1 MNKTLIK
8 TTRTLTPQIYAWWT
22 PDIPKYKNWLKIGY
36 TTRTAEERIAEQ
48 ASQMVLDKKILW
60 HYDARFMNGSGYFD
74 DHDLHDYLTR
84 IKKIP
89 REAGSEWFDY
99 TPDMKKSEQDF
110 QDFVFQRFEQ
120 TDELE
125 HQDYILR
132 QEQVSA
138 VNQTLE
144 DFNNVRPRTKTRSCK
159 CTYRNQSPSHCE
171 LMV

>member
-99 TPDMKKSEQDF
+99 TPDLS
-110 QDFVFQRFEQ
+110 
-120 TDELE
+120 LI
-125 HQDYILR
+125 HI
-132 QEQVSA
+132 
-138 VNQTLE
+138 
-144 DFNNVRPRTKTRSCK
+144 
-159 CTYRNQSPSHCE
+159 
-171 LMV
+171 